1 MGPTGGYHLPP
12 MHSLLPDAPLPVG
25 GDAGHRQPVLD
36 LSDPRWAS
44 DPFAIYAEL
53 RERDPIHRNDA
64 AGMWV
69 LSRHADCLA
78 VLRDRRSSSDSGTSD
93 SPLSGPM
100 SEAFLEMRP
109 FLFLDPP
116 DHTRLRG
123 LVAKAF
129 TPRVVEALRPRVQA
143 VVDDLLD
150 AAIEQDRVDLTEA
163 LGYPLPVRI
172 ICELLGVPAE
182 DELLFRAWSDALA
195 RGFDP
200 SFLLT
205 DDVVAARTEAVT
217 QFAEYFGGLLAD
229 RRRTPGDD
237 LLSRLVDVEDDGT
250 VLSEPELLAT
260 CILLLAA
267 GHGTTVN
274 LITGGALALL
284 EHPDQMAILRADPST
299 VRSAVEEML
308 RYVSPVQLTGR
319 YMSEDMEL
327 GDTVLSA
334 GDFAILLLASANRDA
349 AAFDRPDAFDIRRT
363 PNNHL
368 GMGFGIHHCLGAP
381 LARLEAQVAFTELA
395 RRAPELTLDSDP
407 VRFSGTLV
415 LRSIESLPVRFRG

>member
-1 MGPTGGYHLPP
+1 
-12 MHSLLPDAPLPVG
+12 MHSLLSDAAAPVEVDGVG
-25 GDAGHRQPVLD
+25 GDSHQVLD
-36 LSDPRWAS
+36 LSDPRWSS

-53 RERDPIHRNDA
+53 RARDPIHRNDA
-64 AGMWV
+64 AGLWV
-69 LSRHADCLA
+69 LARHADCLA
-78 VLRDRRSSSDSGTSD
+78 VLRDRRSSSDSQTSD

-150 AAIEQDRVDLTEA
+150 AAIEEDRVDLAEA

-182 DELLFRAWSDALA
+182 DEPRFRTWSDALA

-205 DDVVAARTEAVT
+205 ADIVAARTEAVT
-217 QFAEYFGGLLAD
+217 QFAEYFVGLLAD

-237 LLSRLVDVEDDGT
+237 LLSRLVTVEDEGT
-250 VLSEPELLAT
+250 VLSESELLAT

-284 EHPDQMAILRADPST
+284 EHPDQMAVLRDEPST
-299 VRSAVEEML
+299 VRTAVEEMM

-319 YMSEDMEL
+319 YMSEDIEL
-327 GDTVLSA
+327 GDTVLRA
-334 GDFAILLLASANRDA
+334 GDFAILLLASGNRDE
-349 AAFDRPDAFDIRRT
+349 AAFEHPDDFDVRRT

-395 RRAPELTLDSDP
+395 RRAPQLTLDTDQ
-407 VRFSGTLV
+407 VRYSGTLV
-415 LRSIESLPVRFRG
+415 LRSIEALPVSFSG

>member
-1 MGPTGGYHLPP
+1 MR
-12 MHSLLPDAPLPVG
+12 SLLPDAPPPLS
-25 GDAGHRQPVLD
+25 GDSAGQGVLD
-36 LSDPRWAS
+36 LSDPRWSS

-53 RERDPIHRNDA
+53 RESDPIHRNDA

-69 LSRHADCLA
+69 LARHADCLA
-78 VLRDRRSSSDSGTSD
+78 VLRDRRSSSDSQTSD
-93 SPLSGPM
+93 TPLSGPM

-143 VVDDLLD
+143 VVDELLD
-150 AAIEQDRVDLTEA
+150 AAIEEDSVDLAEA

-182 DELLFRAWSDALA
+182 DQPRFRIWSDALA

-217 QFAEYFGGLLAD
+217 QFAEYFVGLLAD
-229 RRRTPGDD
+229 RRKHPGDD
-237 LLSRLVDVEDDGT
+237 LLSRLVVVEDEGT
-250 VLSEPELLAT
+250 MLSEPELLAT
-260 CILLLAA
+260 CILLLTA

-274 LITGGALALL
+274 LITGGTLALL
-284 EHPDQMAILRADPST
+284 QNPDQMAILHDDPST
-299 VRSAVEEML
+299 TRTAVEEMM

-319 YMSEDMEL
+319 YMTEDIEL
-327 GDTVLSA
+327 GDAVLRA
-334 GDFAILLLASANRDA
+334 GDFAILLLASGNRDE
-349 AAFDRPDAFDIRRT
+349 AAFPDADTFDITRT

-368 GMGFGIHHCLGAP
+368 GLGFGIHHCLGAP
-381 LARLEAQVAFTELA
+381 LARLEAHVAMTELA
-395 RRAPELTLDSDP
+395 RRAPSMVLDTDR
-407 VRFSGTLV
+407 VQYSGTLV
-415 LRSIESLPVRFRG
+415 LRSIEALPVRFSG